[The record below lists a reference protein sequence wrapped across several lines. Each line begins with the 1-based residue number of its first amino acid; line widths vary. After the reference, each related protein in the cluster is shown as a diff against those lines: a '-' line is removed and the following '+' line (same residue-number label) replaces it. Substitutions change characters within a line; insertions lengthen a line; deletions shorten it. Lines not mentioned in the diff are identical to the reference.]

1 MSEPSPT
8 GGSGPVPVPDPR
20 PAREPREQA
29 AADGSGPVE
38 LALDWLLLI
47 TTCLSLLVGTV
58 LLATGRAQAADALWA
73 AVTLLSALPAL
84 AVVLG
89 MLRRGRIGADLIAV
103 LALLGSV
110 AFAEY
115 LAGILIAV
123 MLATGQTL
131 EAYARRRASGDLR
144 SLLRHA
150 PRSARR
156 RAPHGGVEQIALD
169 DVRPGDLLLVAP
181 GEILPVDGDTTNPTL
196 LDESVLTGE
205 SLPVERPAGDRLRS
219 GAVNAGPSFEMT
231 ARATADRSTYAG
243 IVQLAQRASAERS
256 PTVRIADRYAAAFL
270 PLSLAVAGAAW
281 WISGDPVRAL
291 AVLVVA
297 TPCPLLLA
305 TPIAI
310 VSGLSR
316 TARRGVV
323 VRDGAA
329 LEALGQSTTLLVDKT
344 GTLTAGRP
352 RVADVVAAPEHSPDR
367 LLALAA
373 AVELL
378 SGHVLA
384 AAVVREATA
393 RRLRIPRA
401 EAVTEEPGTG
411 AEGRVEGHGV
421 RVGRPGGQLPDWARE
436 VRERA
441 EAEALAVALV
451 EIDGR
456 PAGAILLHDRIRHDA
471 PRTVRRLRQAGL
483 RRIVMLT
490 GDRPGAAAQIAEH
503 LGLDD
508 AVCECTPAD
517 KTERV
522 RDEASRAVTIM
533 VGDGVNDAPALV
545 AAQVGVAMGARGAT
559 ASAQVADAVL
569 TVDRLDRLA
578 DTVVVARRSRR
589 IGVQSAVAG
598 MGLSL
603 VAMAVAAVGLLPP
616 AAGALLQEAI
626 DVVVIL
632 NALRALSGDTGTQR
646 VDPGTDAMLRHFA
659 ADHEVLHG
667 ALEDLRAAADAV
679 ATDPLSEGT
688 TAVLLRA
695 HRRLIEDV
703 LPHERAEEHRL
714 YPALAGAVGDEV
726 TAAMSRAH
734 LEIDRLSVRFTHHLQ
749 RAGGAVLHLQQV
761 PDLLAV
767 LYGLHAIL
775 QLHFSQEEE
784 NFFSLAGDGE
794 DASSP
799 VQHAMA
805 GPAPVGRGTIIGQ
818 RSAK

>member
-1 MSEPSPT
+1 MFELFLDRFLLAVT
-8 GGSGPVPVPDPR
+8 L
-20 PAREPREQA
+20 
-29 AADGSGPVE
+29 
-38 LALDWLLLI
+38 LALLA
-47 TTCLSLLVGTV
+47 GAV
-58 LLATGRAQAADALWA
+58 LLGTGRGTAAEAVWA
-73 AVTLLSALPAL
+73 TVTLLSALRAL
-84 AVVLG
+84 TVVVG

-110 AFAEY
+110 AVAEY
-115 LAGILIAV
+115 LAGILVAV
-123 MLATGQTL
+123 MLSTGQTL
-131 EAYARRRASGDLR
+131 ESYARRRAHRDLR
-144 SLLRHA
+144 SLLEHA

-156 RAPHGGVEQIALD
+156 RGADGGIEQIGLD
-169 DVRPGDLLLVAP
+169 DVRPGDTLLVAP
-181 GEILPVDGDTTNPTL
+181 GEIVPVDGQGRGPTL

-205 SLPVERPAGDRLRS
+205 PLPVERPAGDPLRS

-231 ARATADRSTYAG
+231 ATATADRSTYAG
-243 IVQLAQRASAERS
+243 IVQLAEQAGAELS
-256 PTVRIADRYAAAFL
+256 PTVRLADRYAAGFL
-270 PLSLAVAGAAW
+270 PLSLLVAGAAW
-281 WISGDPVRAL
+281 CLAGDPVRAV

-305 TPIAI
+305 IPIAI

-329 LEALGQSTTLLVDKT
+329 LEALGQATTLLVDKT
-344 GTLTAGRP
+344 GTLTVGRP
-352 RVADVVAAPEHSPDR
+352 RVTDVTAAPEHSPDH
-367 LLALAA
+367 LLSLAA
-373 AVELL
+373 AVEAL
-378 SGHVLA
+378 SEHVLA
-384 AAVVREATA
+384 GAVVREAAA
-393 RRLRIPRA
+393 RRLQVPQA
-401 EAVTEEPGTG
+401 GAVTEEPGSG
-411 AEGRVEGHGV
+411 VVGQVDGHRV
-421 RVGRPGGQLPDWARE
+421 RVGRLGDQVPPWARR
-436 VRERA
+436 VQHRA
-441 EAEALAVALV
+441 EAEALAVAWV

-471 PRTVRRLRQAGL
+471 PRTVRRLRRAGF

-490 GDRPGAAAQIAEH
+490 GDRPGPAAQIAEH

-508 AVCECTPAD
+508 AVAECTPED
-517 KTERV
+517 KTNRV
-522 RDEASRAVTIM
+522 RAEAANAVTVM

-578 DTVVVARRSRR
+578 DTVVIARRSRR

-598 MGLSL
+598 MGMSL

-616 AAGALLQEAI
+616 AAGAFLQEAI

-632 NALRALSGDTGTQR
+632 NALRALTGDEGLQQ
-646 VDPGTDAMLRHFA
+646 VDSGTDALLRHFA

-667 ALEDLRAAADAV
+667 ALDDLRAAADAL

-688 TAVLLRA
+688 RAVLLRA
-695 HRRLIEDV
+695 HRRLIEDI
-703 LPHERAEEHRL
+703 LPHERAEEHGL
-714 YPALAGAVGDEV
+714 YPALVGAVGYEV

-734 LEIDRLSVRFTHHLQ
+734 LEIDRLATRLTHHLQ
-749 RAGGAVLHLQQV
+749 GAPGAVLQLQQV

-775 QLHFSQEEE
+775 ELHFSQEEE
-784 NFFSLAGDGE
+784 NFFSLAGRQQEG
-794 DASSP
+794 ALLPQP
-799 VQHAMA
+799 VLA
-805 GPAPVGRGTIIGQ
+805 GTAPARSGAIIGQ
-818 RSAK
+818 RSVR